1 MTSKTNVYGPDQR
14 LLTLGGKMYLA
25 SADLEAGPG
34 SRPRWAAVESA
45 YFRADFTDRDV
56 MQIYPIFDIEN
67 FGGAGK

>member
-1 MTSKTNVYGPDQR
+1 
-14 LLTLGGKMYLA
+14 MYLA

-56 MQIYPIFDIEN
+56 VQIYPIFDTEN